1 MPALEAWDMR
11 ETTEEIEEEHPMK
24 QEENQEGVSEDSES
38 RRVRTVLNAVDWSCK
53 VGIRTDLLI

>member
-1 MPALEAWDMR
+1 MR
-11 ETTEEIEEEHPMK
+11 ETTEEIEEGHPMK